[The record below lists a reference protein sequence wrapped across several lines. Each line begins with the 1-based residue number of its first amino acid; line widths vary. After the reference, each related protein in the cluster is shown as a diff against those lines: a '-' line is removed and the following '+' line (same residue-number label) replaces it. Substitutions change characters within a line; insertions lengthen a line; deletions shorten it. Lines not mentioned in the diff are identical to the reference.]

1 MVNPNNPHYA
11 DEHFFTKDVVG
22 HVVFLHEHQIAEGV
36 FDNDE
41 AAEEI
46 LSNYSSL
53 IFIEEANE
61 LVSEEYEQN
70 K

>member
-41 AAEEI
+41 AAE
-46 LSNYSSL
+46 
-53 IFIEEANE
+53 
-61 LVSEEYEQN
+61 
-70 K
+70 